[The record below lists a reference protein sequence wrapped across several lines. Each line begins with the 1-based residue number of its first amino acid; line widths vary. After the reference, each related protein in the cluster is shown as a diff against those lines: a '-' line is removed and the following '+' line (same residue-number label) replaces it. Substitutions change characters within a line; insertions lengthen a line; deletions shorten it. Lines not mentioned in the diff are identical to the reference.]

1 MKKAQPVDLNR
12 IIPGI
17 TSFAWNANCSKI
29 AVCPQSR
36 EVLIFETGNQ
46 PDITKW
52 KLSQVLKEVSCSVF
66 NKVQHYSD
74 ISSMHWHPK
83 TNKLMTCSTDRG
95 IIVWN
100 EDATG

>member
-1 MKKAQPVDLNR
+1 MDLNR

-29 AVCPQSR
+29 AICPQSR

-52 KLSQVLKEVSCSVF
+52 KLAQVLKEVSPA
-66 NKVQHYSD
+66 QA
-74 ISSMHWHPK
+74 
-83 TNKLMTCSTDRG
+83 DRLALQRHQL
-95 IIVWN
+95 
-100 EDATG
+100 DALAPEYQ